1 LLFIA
6 RIHGLVVLFSFG
18 FFAALLEF
26 PGQRMVKHRSLV
38 PQGRAAAVAAGSM
51 IKKDDVTPELVQTE
65 TTLPRPVKGL
75 PTFRSR
81 NVVSARTDE
90 PPRSSAR
97 RGPMKSAGGNPD
109 IAWSSLATISLD
121 PAVVARHGLF
131 PQAADHPVTAQFDIL
146 RTNMLQ
152 AMSEREWVR
161 IAVTSPTHG
170 CGKSL
175 VAANLALA
183 MARLPSVRTVL
194 VDLELR
200 GPELAHMFG
209 ADVGPLG
216 EMLSGEQPIE
226 SHVRRLGDNLAL
238 ALNNTAIRG
247 AAESLLSP
255 ETAETLAVLEQTL
268 QPNVM
273 IFDMPPALGSDDV
286 LSILPLV
293 DAVLL
298 VADGTR
304 TTADDIRAC
313 SQLIEGRS
321 SLLGVVLNR
330 ASDLGQGRY
339 RYSKK
344 QG

>member
-1 LLFIA
+1 
-6 RIHGLVVLFSFG
+6 
-18 FFAALLEF
+18 
-26 PGQRMVKHRSLV
+26 MT
-38 PQGRAAAVAAGSM
+38 
-51 IKKDDVTPELVQTE
+51 KKDDLTPELVETE
-65 TTLPRPVKGL
+65 TALARPVKGL

-81 NVVSARTDE
+81 NVVATRGEDTLKTTVGRGLMRT
-90 PPRSSAR
+90 
-97 RGPMKSAGGNPD
+97 GGGNPD
-109 IAWSSLATISLD
+109 IAWSSLAAVKLDQTTI
-121 PAVVARHGLF
+121 ARHGLF
-131 PQAADHPVTAQFDIL
+131 PQSSDHPVTAQFDIL
-146 RTNMLQ
+146 RTQMLQ
-152 AMSEREWVR
+152 AMSDREWVR

-183 MARLPSVRTVL
+183 MGRLPSVRTVL

-200 GPELAHMFG
+200 NPELAHMFG
-209 ADVGPLG
+209 LEVGALS
-216 EMLSGEQPIE
+216 EMLTGEQPIE

-238 ALNNTAIRG
+238 ALNSVPVPA

-255 ETAETLAVLEQTL
+255 ETAETLGVLEQTL

-298 VADGTR
+298 VSDGTR
-304 TTADDIRAC
+304 TTADDVRAC
-313 SQLIEGRS
+313 SHLFEGRT

-330 ASDLGQGRY
+330 ASDMKQGRY
-339 RYSKK
+339 RYSKTR
-344 QG
+344 G

>member
-1 LLFIA
+1 
-6 RIHGLVVLFSFG
+6 
-18 FFAALLEF
+18 
-26 PGQRMVKHRSLV
+26 
-38 PQGRAAAVAAGSM
+38 M
-51 IKKDDVTPELVQTE
+51 IKKDDITHDLVE
-65 TTLPRPVKGL
+65 TDTAQARPVKGL

-81 NVVSARTDE
+81 NSVAARGDE
-90 PPRSSAR
+90 TTRSTVR
-97 RGPMKSAGGNPD
+97 RGLMNAAGGNPD
-109 IAWSSLATISLD
+109 IAWNSLATITLD
-121 PAVVARHGLF
+121 AAEVARHGLF

-146 RTNMLQ
+146 RTQMLQ

-183 MARLPSVRTVL
+183 MGRLPSVRTVL

-200 GPELAHMFG
+200 NPELAHMFG

-216 EMLSGEQPIE
+216 EMLTGEQPIE
-226 SHVRRLGDNLAL
+226 SHVRRLGENLAL
-238 ALNNTAIRG
+238 VLNSEAISG
-247 AAESLLSP
+247 SAESLLSP

-273 IFDMPPALGSDDV
+273 IFDLPPALGSDDV

-304 TTADDIRAC
+304 STADDIRAC
-313 SQLIEGRS
+313 SHLIEGRS

-330 ASDLGQGRY
+330 ASDLKQDRY
-339 RYSKK
+339 RYSKTR
-344 QG
+344 G